1 MRLIEANL
9 FSIGLLILF
18 TGSNPARAEDP
29 YRPAETPAP
38 PRPASGAGSQE
49 IAFLGARHTTALG
62 KPCLEITPSS
72 RAHLVNQEVYDY
84 VVAINNKCPRMIKVR
99 ICYKGSF
106 DCNSARIHSYQS
118 QELVMGFGPKTD
130 RFNLTAKEDP

>member
-1 MRLIEANL
+1 MRVSQVYILICL
-9 FSIGLLILF
+9 PLLLA
-18 TGSNPARAEDP
+18 GSNDARAEEP

-38 PRPASGAGSQE
+38 RPAPGADSHE
-49 IAFLGARHTTALG
+49 IVFLGVRHASPLG
-62 KPCLEITPSS
+62 KPCLEMVPSS

-118 QELVMGFGPKTD
+118 QELIMGFGPKTD